1 MTKYQF
7 YVYQLIDPRDGLPF
21 YIGKGKGRR
30 AWSHIKEKGNTSKH
44 KKIAEILKAGI
55 TPQIFI
61 VKEFMDEQEALNFE
75 IKFKLD
81 LYRRAADLIL
91 KITQTNLTS

>member
-1 MTKYQF
+1 MRAKLRDMTKYQF

-44 KKIAEILKAGI
+44 KKIAE
-55 TPQIFI
+55 
-61 VKEFMDEQEALNFE
+61 QEALNFE